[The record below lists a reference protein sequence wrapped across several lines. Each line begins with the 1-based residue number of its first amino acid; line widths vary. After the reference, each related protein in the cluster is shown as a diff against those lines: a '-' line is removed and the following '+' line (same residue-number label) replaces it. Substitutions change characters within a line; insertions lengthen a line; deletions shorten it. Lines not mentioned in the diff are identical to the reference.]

1 MKMHQL
7 KVIAIMVA
15 LAIAFGG
22 YVVFKGRSGG
32 AQEAEHSEAAE
43 HGEKDDH
50 KQAKGAGES
59 DNGDKHAGEKHEAEG
74 VIRFTGDQ
82 VKLAGITMQT
92 AAAAHLDTF
101 IRMPG
106 QIALNEDRTAH
117 VTARAPG
124 AVERV
129 AATLGQNVRKGDVL
143 VVIASAEIAGQRA
156 DLAAAE
162 KRVAYARSVYASE
175 KSLWEEKI
183 SARQDYLKAESDLRE
198 AEIAVQ
204 GARQKLAALGGQGGS
219 SGASNRLQVR
229 APFGGT
235 IVEKHVAQGEVV
247 GADTRIFTVSDL
259 STVWADVVV
268 PAKDLEIVRVGTEA
282 VIRSVAS
289 DTTAPGKVSF
299 VSSLIG
305 EESRSAKARVV
316 LDNPKTAWRPG
327 LFVNVDIVTG
337 SAEVPVAVAR
347 EAIQTVEG
355 RQVVFKRVG
364 EGFVAQPVS
373 IGRSDGRLV
382 EIIKGMKAGEHYAGA
397 GSFAIKAEQAKG
409 DAEHGH

>member
-1 MKMHQL
+1 MKKHQL

-15 LAIAFGG
+15 LAIVFGG
-22 YVVFKGRSGG
+22 FVVFKGRSGG
-32 AQEAEHSEAAE
+32 APQAGHTEAAE
-43 HGEKDDH
+43 AGKGDDH
-50 KQAKGAGES
+50 AGKKH
-59 DNGDKHAGEKHEAEG
+59 GDEHQAEG
-74 VIRFTGDQ
+74 VIRFTDDQ
-82 VKLAGITMQT
+82 VKLAGITMHT

-124 AVERV
+124 AVELV
-129 AATLGQNVRKGDVL
+129 AATLGQDVRKGDVL
-143 VVIASAEIAGQRA
+143 ALIASAEIADQRA

-162 KRVAYARSVYASE
+162 KRLGYARSVYASE
-175 KSLWEEKI
+175 KTLWEEKI

-198 AEIAVQ
+198 AEIALQ
-204 GARQKLAALGGQGGS
+204 GARQKLAAFGAQGGGEGS
-219 SGASNRLQVR
+219 VSQASNRLQVR
-229 APFGGT
+229 APFAGT
-235 IVEKHVAQGEVV
+235 IVEKHVALGEVV

-289 DTTAPGKVSF
+289 STTAPGKVSF

-337 SAEVPVAVAR
+337 SAQVPVAVTR
-347 EAIQTVEG
+347 EALQAVEG
-355 RQVVFKRVG
+355 RQVVFKRMG
-364 EGFVAQPVS
+364 AGFMAQPVT

-382 EIIKGMKAGEHYAGA
+382 EIVSGMKAGEQYAGA

-409 DAEHGH
+409 DAEHAH